1 MIMSIS
7 SFHCSYK
14 KNQDKKQN
22 WMMAEVQFSRG
33 IDETKKQTNGYCLR
47 GAHYPFVK
55 IVKLRAGG
63 GFCTMHMLAIQCTR
77 PGTRL

>member
-1 MIMSIS
+1 MSIL

-33 IDETKKQTNGYCLR
+33 IDERPTN
-47 GAHYPFVK
+47 
-55 IVKLRAGG
+55 
-63 GFCTMHMLAIQCTR
+63 R
-77 PGTRL
+77 PTATVYVEPIIPLSRLLN